1 MYINHISC
9 IFVCN
14 QNIMFKTNN
23 QQDLFTFENQ
33 LLDNEQQELLNK
45 TPEKAFFNLIF
56 TNINESD
63 YKVLFSEKG
72 SRPNVAVNI
81 LIAAL
86 VLKERK
92 SWSYDELIASIMF
105 DMRTKVAL
113 GLRDIDTMPF
123 SRATIF
129 NFQNRLSNYEQKS
142 GVNLVEKTF
151 DNLTAS
157 QLKKLKIKTN
167 IQRSDSGLISSN
179 IRKYSRIQLLIE
191 VLLRLSRLFDDLDK
205 DILSEQIKPYSKIGS
220 QKYVYQLKSSD
231 LTHELK
237 KLGELYYAIH
247 QHIKIKYSDTD
258 EFRIFQRA
266 YTEHFTIIEGEA
278 KAKDN
283 IELNSRM
290 LQSPDDED
298 ATYRKK
304 RNQESKGFTI
314 NATETAN
321 PENDIQLLTDIAVNK
336 NNIDDSKIL
345 EDRTDKLIEK
355 TPGLEELH
363 TDGGYGSKKVD
374 EKMEEHNI
382 ILITTAVRGR
392 ESKIEKT
399 ITQIPENEDEYNV
412 NCPNQEVKSTPTKK
426 RNKAVFDIDKCNNCP
441 LKEECNIF
449 KDNGRYYFT
458 HSDYL
463 KNTRNNNINK
473 IPKERRKIRP
483 NVEATIKEFKAK
495 TQAGKLK
502 VRGIFKT
509 SLFAFAMG
517 ISINFGRIYR
527 LLLNKSKKHVDI
539 LVKFSILISQ
549 VIFLLNLTQI
559 VVRISE
565 NSNKFSNT

>member
-1 MYINHISC
+1 
-9 IFVCN
+9 
-14 QNIMFKTNN
+14 MFKANN
-23 QQDLFTFENQ
+23 QADLFTFETQ
-33 LLDNEQQELLNK
+33 LLDNEQQMLLDK
-45 TPEKAFFNLIF
+45 TPEKAFYNLIF
-56 TNINESD
+56 SNIKEDD
-63 YKVLFSEKG
+63 YKVLFSGKA
-72 SRPNVAVNI
+72 SRPNVPVNI
-81 LIAAL
+81 LISAL
-86 VLKERK
+86 ILKERK
-92 SWSYDELIASIMF
+92 SWSYDELMASVLF

-113 GLRDIDTMPF
+113 GLSSIDYKPF

-129 NFQNRLSNYEQKS
+129 NFQNRLADYEQEK
-142 GVNLVEKTF
+142 GVNLLEITF

-179 IRKYSRIQLLIE
+179 IRKYSRVQLLIE
-191 VLLRLSRLFDDLDK
+191 VLLRLSRLFEDSDK
-205 DILSEQIKPYSKIGS
+205 DILSKQIKPYSKLGS

-237 KLGELYYAIH
+237 KLGELYFDVYKH
-247 QHIKIKYSDTD
+247 VKTKYSDTD
-258 EFRIFQRA
+258 EFRIFERA
-266 YTEHFTIIEGEA
+266 YNEHFTIIEG
-278 KAKDN
+278 KPKTKDN
-283 IELNSRM
+283 NELNSSM

-304 RNQESKGFTI
+304 REQESKGFTI

-345 EDRTDKLIEK
+345 EDRADKIIEK
-355 TPGLEELH
+355 TPDLQELH
-363 TDGGYGSKKVD
+363 TDGGYGSEEVD
-374 EKMEEHNI
+374 KKMEEHNI

-399 ITQIPENEDEYNV
+399 ISQNPENEVEYIIK
-412 NCPNQEVKSTPTKK
+412 CPHQEVKSVPTKK
-426 RNKAVFDIDKCNNCP
+426 RNKAIFDIAKCNNCP
-441 LKEECNIF
+441 LKQECNIF
-449 KDNGRYYFT
+449 KANGKYYFT

-463 KNTRNNNINK
+463 KNTRNNNIKK

-483 NVEATIKEFKAK
+483 NVEATIKEFKGK

-502 VRGIFKT
+502 VRGIFKA

-527 LLLNKSKKHVDI
+527 LLLAKNEKTINI
-539 LVKFSILISQ
+539 LTIFNILDSQ
-549 VIFLLNLTQI
+549 IIFLLKLTQI
-559 VVRISE
+559 LARKDKIL
-565 NSNKFSNT
+565 NKFSNLGFIRI

>member
-1 MYINHISC
+1 
-9 IFVCN
+9 
-14 QNIMFKTNN
+14 MFKPNN
-23 QQDLFTFENQ
+23 QSDLFTFETQ
-33 LLDNEQQELLNK
+33 LLDNEQQKLLEK

-63 YKVLFSEKG
+63 YKVLFSENG
-72 SRPNVAVNI
+72 SRPNAAVNI

-86 VLKERK
+86 ILKERK
-92 SWSYDELIASIMF
+92 SWSYDELMASIMF
-105 DMRTKVAL
+105 DMRTKIAL
-113 GLRDIDTMPF
+113 GLSSIATKPF

-129 NFQNRLSNYEQKS
+129 NFQNRLSDYEQES
-142 GVNLVEKTF
+142 GINLLEKTF

-167 IQRSDSGLISSN
+167 IQRSDSTLISSN
-179 IRKYSRIQLLIE
+179 IRKYSRVQLLIE
-191 VLLRLSRLFDDLDK
+191 ILLRLARLFDDTDK
-205 DILSEQIKPYSKIGS
+205 DALSEQIKPYRKLGS

-237 KLGELYYAIH
+237 KLGELYYAVY

-266 YTEHFTIIEGEA
+266 YNEHFTIIQGDP
-278 KAKDN
+278 KAKDSK
-283 IELNSRM
+283 ELNSSM

-304 RNQESKGFTI
+304 RDQESKGFTI

-355 TPGLEELH
+355 TPDLEELH

-374 EKMEEHNI
+374 EKMEENNI
-382 ILITTAVRGR
+382 TLVTTAVRGR
-392 ESKIEKT
+392 ESKIEKR
-399 ITQIPENEDEYNV
+399 ITQNPENEQEYTV
-412 NCPNQEVKSTPTKK
+412 KCPHQEAKSVPTKK
-426 RNKAVFDIDKCNNCP
+426 CNKAIFDTKKCNNCP

-449 KDNGRYYFT
+449 KDNGKYYFT

-483 NVEATIKEFKAK
+483 NVEASIKEFKAK

-502 VRGIFKT
+502 VRGIFKA

-517 ISINFGRIYR
+517 ISCLY
-527 LLLNKSKKHVDI
+527 
-539 LVKFSILISQ
+539 
-549 VIFLLNLTQI
+549 
-559 VVRISE
+559 
-565 NSNKFSNT
+565 